1 MILNAPNPFRPGA
14 GRVPPELTGRSNV
27 LADYTAVLGSV
38 ASSGEG
44 ERPWIISGL
53 RGVGKTVLLNQ
64 CGRDAIDAGW
74 IVIKLEASSSQ
85 PLAVQLAK
93 EIYVALRKA
102 ATASE
107 KVRKAF
113 KGTFAVFRSFQIK
126 IDPNGAYGFG
136 FDVQAAAGK
145 ADSGQLSTDLA
156 EMLESLGLAARAA
169 GTGVLLAID
178 ELQEAPTADLEAMN
192 VALHQLGQDLR
203 PVPLMFLG
211 TGLPSLP
218 AVLAKASSY
227 AERMYL
233 YRTLDVLSPEDTKEA
248 LLAPSQ
254 RERVTWSAGALDM
267 VLETSGG
274 YPYFVQACGK
284 HIWDVAASRTIDIDD
299 ARIGIGTGTR
309 RSRRRPLQIP
319 VGTSNQRPTGIHES
333 HGPGQR
339 HSLPGQ
345 RNRRPPRQGP
355 NSDFRPE
362 TIPYP
367 NRARVHAPPRIPGL
381 HRPRHGRLHQQARTL
396 EANHEKCPH
405 QAPGP

>member
-27 LADYTAVLGSV
+27 LADYTALLGSV
-38 ASSGEG
+38 ATSGEG

-136 FDVQAAAGK
+136 FDVQPAAGK

-169 GTGVLLAID
+169 GFGVLLAID
-178 ELQEAPTADLEAMN
+178 ELQEAPIADLEAMN

-248 LLAPSQ
+248 LVAPSQ
-254 RERVTWSAGALDM
+254 RERVTWSSGALDM
-267 VLETSGG
+267 VLDTSGG

-299 ARIGIGTGTR
+299 ARIGIGRARDEVDAGLYK
-309 RSRRRPLQIP
+309 SRWERA
-319 VGTSNQRPTGIHES
+319 TSAQQEFMKAMAQDNDAP
-333 HGPGQR
+333 
-339 HSLPGQ
+339 SLVSEIAARLGRAQ
-345 RNRRPPRQGP
+345 TAISAPRQSLIQSGLVY
-355 NSDFRPE
+355 
-362 TIPYP
+362 T
-367 NRARVHAPPRIPGL
+367 PRRGYLAFTVPGMADYIN
-381 HRPRHGRLHQQARTL
+381 RHGH
-396 EANHEKCPH
+396 
-405 QAPGP
+405 

>member
-14 GRVPPELTGRSNV
+14 GRVPPELTGRSTV
-27 LADYTAVLGSV
+27 LSAYTAALASV
-38 ASSGEG
+38 ATSGEG

-74 IVIKLEASSSQ
+74 IVIKLEASGSQ

-107 KVRKAF
+107 KIKKAF

-126 IDPNGAYGFG
+126 VDPNGTYGFG

-156 EMLESLGLAARAA
+156 EMLESLGLAARTAR
-169 GTGVLLAID
+169 TGVLLAID
-178 ELQEAPTADLEAMN
+178 ELQEAPTADLEALN

-218 AVLAKASSY
+218 AVLARASSY

-254 RERVTWSAGALDM
+254 RERVAWSSGALDM
-267 VLETSGG
+267 VLDVSGG

-284 HIWDVAASRTIDIDD
+284 HIWDVAASRMINVDD
-299 ARIGIGTGTR
+299 ARIGIGRARDEVDAGLYK
-309 RSRRRPLQIP
+309 SRWERA
-319 VGTSNQRPTGIHES
+319 TSSQQDFMKAMAQDNDAP
-333 HGPGQR
+333 
-339 HSLPGQ
+339 SLVSEIAARLGRAQ
-345 RNRRPPRQGP
+345 TAISAPRQSLIQTGLVY
-355 NSDFRPE
+355 
-362 TIPYP
+362 T
-367 NRARVHAPPRIPGL
+367 PRRGYLAFTVPGMADYIN
-381 HRPRHGRLHQQARTL
+381 RHGH
-396 EANHEKCPH
+396 
-405 QAPGP
+405 